1 MAPPRLLVAVDDEH
15 ARGLL
20 VTVLRAEG
28 YTVDGA
34 RDRAEAARLIA
45 RNAYAVVLAA
55 PSVPGLDGPEL
66 ARIFEERWPARMPA
80 FVFLAWP
87 AFVPSSARFLMEYA
101 ARLLPWPTTPAT
113 ISRIV
118 ASALTPAPA

>member
-1 MAPPRLLVAVDDEH
+1 MGPARILVAVDDEH

-34 RDRAEAARLIA
+34 RDRAEAARLID
-45 RNAYAVVLAA
+45 RNAYALVLGA
-55 PSVPGLDGPEL
+55 PSMPGLGGPEL
-66 ARIFEERWPARMPA
+66 ARLLEDRRPAEMPA
-80 FVFLAWP
+80 LVFLAWP
-87 AFVPSSARFLMEYA
+87 AFVPNSARFLMEYA

-118 ASALTPAPA
+118 ARALVPAPA

>member
-1 MAPPRLLVAVDDEH
+1 MAVDDEH

-34 RDRAEAARLIA
+34 RDRAEAARLID
-45 RNAYAVVLAA
+45 RNAYALVLGA
-55 PSVPGLDGPEL
+55 PSMAGLGGPEL
-66 ARIFEERWPARMPA
+66 ARLLEDRRPAVLPA
-80 FVFLAWP
+80 LVFLAWP
-87 AFVPSSARFLMEYA
+87 EFVPNSARFLMEYA

-118 ASALTPAPA
+118 ARALVPAPA